1 MYRDGARNTRARSS
15 RDMPPLSVPKKRKP
29 KVPTQPSRFIA
40 CPVEIQLQV
49 LESVP
54 KPGLVALSR
63 VNKHLA
69 SIVQPILHREV
80 DVNCPPLTLRCRSVP
95 LVLVLRTLLWR
106 PDLAQAVQHLRFD
119 GYDFVERELNELP
132 TTPLFDL
139 TDEDKLKAVQ
149 FIKALD
155 LYQGIDWA
163 HAFLKGQVDSLVSL
177 VVALT
182 PNVRSLYL
190 GEFFSVEICY
200 LRLLLK
206 PESYNNPGGSNVHK
220 FEHLRHV
227 TVDNHCATYHH
238 IQFGFN
244 NIYQSFFHLRML
256 ENLSISGSF
265 PEASRP
271 FTITTKLEH
280 LRCLNLKRIS
290 EAELGR
296 ILSIAPNLED
306 LKYTYACYPKAD
318 HFSNHS
324 WRLDV
329 ARLSDSL
336 EGHRLKLKSLQ
347 LLVVDNINVL
357 DEGLDP
363 LWPLALQGT
372 PLKLHDF
379 SNLRILTVPWILIA
393 GPSKGERPSPLRYL
407 IPKCVERLT
416 LTDDLYQQ
424 PYWGWS
430 GKEIQAL
437 LEEYL
442 CDVKETKLALDA
454 MLLVGPILSKMYK
467 NGKFHSARQ
476 LARSASV
483 DLKAVEMTIPESDVL
498 RSAEERARR
507 YGQLRQPAR
516 AQFFDLSHIL

>member
-1 MYRDGARNTRARSS
+1 M
-15 RDMPPLSVPKKRKP
+15 PKK
-29 KVPTQPSRFIA
+29 PSGFLA
-40 CPVEIQLQV
+40 CPIEIQLQII
-49 LESVP
+49 ESVP
-54 KPGLVALSR
+54 KQGLVALSR
-63 VNKHLA
+63 VNKHFA
-69 SIVQPILHREV
+69 SIVQPILHKDV
-80 DVNCPPLTLRCRSVP
+80 DVNCPLLTLECRSVP
-95 LVLVLRTLLWR
+95 LVLALRTLLWR

-119 GYDFVERELNELP
+119 GYDFVERELDILP
-132 TTPLFDL
+132 TTPIFHL

-155 LYQGIDWA
+155 LYQGLDWA

-182 PNVRSLYL
+182 PNIRSLYL

-200 LRLLLK
+200 LRLLLH

-238 IQFGFN
+238 IQFSFN

-271 FTITTKLEH
+271 FTITAKLEH
-280 LRCLNLKRIS
+280 LRCLNLKRIT

-296 ILSIAPNLED
+296 ILSIAPNVED
-306 LKYTYACYPKAD
+306 LKYAYTCYPLAD
-318 HFSNHS
+318 PFSINS
-324 WRLDV
+324 QRLRV
-329 ARLSDSL
+329 ATLSDSL
-336 EGHRLKLKSLQ
+336 KSHRLKLKSLQ

-372 PLKLHDF
+372 PIKLHDF
-379 SNLRILTVPWILIA
+379 SNLRILTVPWVLIA
-393 GPSKGERPSPLRYL
+393 GPSKGERPSPLRYV
-407 IPKCVERLT
+407 IPQCVERLT
-416 LTDDLYQQ
+416 LTDDMYQQ

-430 GKEIQAL
+430 VKEIQAL

-442 CDVKETKLALDA
+442 HDVKEMKLALDA
-454 MLLVGPILSKMYK
+454 MLLVGRILSKMYK
-467 NGKFHSARQ
+467 NGKFQSARR

-483 DLKAVEMTIPESDVL
+483 DLKAVEMTIPESDAL
-498 RSAEERARR
+498 RSAEERAHR
-507 YGQLRQPAR
+507 YGQRREPVR
-516 AQFFDLSHIL
+516 AEFFDLSHIL